1 MFLMQFC
8 LLNAVIPLDKV
19 KTHRLVQ
26 HKSHK
31 LLGQLR
37 QAKVT
42 VCIKKIYILHF
53 TDPLLVRTLSLHT
66 SAFSTCGAVPYHHCH
81 ESPLQKDCSQSLAE

>member
-42 VCIKKIYILHF
+42 VCIKKIIYYTLQILYLREPYLYIPLHS
-53 TDPLLVRTLSLHT
+53 RH
-66 SAFSTCGAVPYHHCH
+66 AVQFHIITATKALCKRIV
-81 ESPLQKDCSQSLAE
+81 LNL